1 MGGLDVTWGGD
12 PLCEG
17 FRSLGFH
24 LVVTQAI
31 PAGSGLDKEGV
42 PILFIVG
49 VWHLKEPGV

>member
-31 PAGSGLDKEGV
+31 PAGSGLDKERV